1 MIGDTRFIWF
11 FISLFLSVALTY
23 GVKQL
28 ASHLGIVDKPG
39 EHPKNIHR
47 KPIPLLGG
55 WAIYGAVFLCVLFLL
70 FTSSVLTSGEITT
83 RHYAGFL
90 LGGLVLMIGGYLDDR
105 YDLPPRAAILAPL
118 FASFLVILF
127 GVDIEKLTNPLGG
140 VLFLANWQSDALVFV
155 WLMVVMYALKFA
167 DGLDGLD
174 TGISA
179 IGTCMIL
186 LLASSAAYFQ
196 PDVQVLSAI
205 CLGALIG
212 FLFWNR
218 HPAKIFLGEGGS
230 LFVAYIVGVLAV
242 ISGGKLAT
250 AMLVLG
256 LPLFDLCWVIL
267 RRFREGGLS
276 AILKADRKHLHH
288 RLFDRGWS
296 QRRIVFFYYA
306 IATLFGITALFLQS
320 RLKLL
325 ILGVFVFCMF
335 LSTFLLTG
343 KKNHHKIL

>member
-1 MIGDTRFIWF
+1 MSIDPRLIWVF
-11 FISLFLSVALTY
+11 VSATLSFCLTY
-23 GVKQL
+23 GVKRL
-28 ASHLGIVDKPG
+28 ATRWNIVDKPG

-55 WAIYGAVFLCVLFLL
+55 WAIYGGIFLCLLFLL
-70 FTSSVLTSGEITT
+70 LTSSLLTSGEITV
-83 RHYAGFL
+83 RHYVGFL
-90 LGGLVLMIGGYLDDR
+90 LGGFVLMLGGYLDDR
-105 YDLPPRAAILAPL
+105 YDLPPRAAIIAPL
-118 FASFLVILF
+118 LASFLVIFF
-127 GVDIEKLTNPLGG
+127 GVEVEKLTNPLGG
-140 VLFLANWQSDALVFV
+140 VIFLTDWQSDALVFV
-155 WLMVVMYALKFA
+155 WLMVVMYAMKFA
-167 DGLDGLD
+167 DGLDGLY

-179 IGTCMIL
+179 IGTFMIL
-186 LLASSAAYFQ
+186 LLASSAAYLQ
-196 PDVQVLSAI
+196 PDVQILSAV
-205 CLGALIG
+205 CLGSLIG

-306 IATLFGITALFLQS
+306 IATLF
-320 RLKLL
+320 
-325 ILGVFVFCMF
+325 
-335 LSTFLLTG
+335 
-343 KKNHHKIL
+343 